1 MKTNSGIHQPA
12 SADSLNG
19 KCRGSRPVLKP
30 PLRTIAIILG
40 LVALPLHNA
49 VAADLAAEF
58 STGPEGWISVS
69 HTNQNPPLPAGGITA
84 TDPSPQVANGFLR
97 VQDLNNDWQWIKAP
111 AAFLGDW
118 QKFASIKLGLV
129 TDEAATIYPIV
140 LFISGTSAGTTHS
153 ATFQFPLAGTPGSS
167 RLDLTAP
174 LQASQWT
181 LRSGS
186 WSSLIADVQEFWI
199 RLDLNSGVP
208 QELDLVDYVR
218 LVDGSVD
225 SLKIHRAVEV
235 EFFAPLGASLQL
247 ETSTDLHLWKAFG
260 PVFTGDG
267 TQQSRFIRI
276 GDQKEVFFRLVR
288 DP

>member
-1 MKTNSGIHQPA
+1 M
-12 SADSLNG
+12 
-19 KCRGSRPVLKP
+19 
-30 PLRTIAIILG
+30 ILA
-40 LVALPLHNA
+40 LVALPLQ
-49 VAADLAAEF
+49 VADSADLAAEF
-58 STGPEGWISVS
+58 SSGPEGWISVS

-97 VQDLNNDWQWIKAP
+97 VQDINNDWQWIKAP

-140 LFISGTSAGTTHS
+140 LFVSGTSAGTTHS

-247 ETSTDLHLWKAFG
+247 ETSTDLQLWKAFG